1 MHTTTTKKADKR
13 IVILPYGW
21 VMIGNYSVN
30 PETKETTLTD
40 ASVIRRWGTTR
51 GLGEI
56 AISGPTKD
64 TILDP
69 CGTVE
74 IPAGSVVSSIRCQV

>member
-1 MHTTTTKKADKR
+1 MNAKPSTLDKR
-13 IVILPYGW
+13 IVILTYGW
-21 VMIGNYSVN
+21 VMIGEYDLSD
-30 PETKETTLTD
+30 TTVRLTN
-40 ASVIRRWGTTR
+40 ASVIRKWGTER
-51 GLGEI
+51 GIGQI

-74 IPAGSVVSSIRCQV
+74 IPVASVVATMKVLK